1 MPGSSRLDD
10 THFPPPPAGALGRIP
25 QARNES
31 EAAFLVLG
39 DSARL
44 WLTKAAAAGTTKVRV
59 KMAQA
64 VSLSKLFSAAEV
76 DWVLGHAAG

>member
-1 MPGSSRLDD
+1 MPGSSALND

-76 DWVLGHAAG
+76 DWALGHAAG